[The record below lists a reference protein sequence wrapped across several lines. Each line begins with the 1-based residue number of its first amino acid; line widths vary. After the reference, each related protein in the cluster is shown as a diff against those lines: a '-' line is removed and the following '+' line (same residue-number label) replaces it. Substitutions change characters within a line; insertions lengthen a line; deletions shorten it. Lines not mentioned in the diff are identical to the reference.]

1 MEQEIATRRRQAAGD
16 AGTHP
21 AGSARDEHHFSIG
34 FQEASMSPD
43 RPVFVTHSAGARKVA
58 LPPPDPEALAVSRE
72 LSASIAAEIQAQG
85 GAIPFRRYME
95 LALYAPGLGYYV
107 SGQQR
112 FGPGGDFVTAPE
124 MGGLFGAT
132 LARAVAPLLGPDGV
146 LEFGAGSGA
155 LAAQLLAAL
164 PPTPYTILE
173 VSPDLA
179 ERQRQRLTGLGVRWP
194 SALPEHWCGVV
205 LANEV
210 LDAIPPHLVE
220 LDEAGVLWE
229 LGVALGPEGF
239 VWRRLP
245 AGDGLRERLAPYL
258 PHWPRPYR
266 SEVNLAAE
274 AWLRDVAGRLEKGAI
289 ILIDYGHRA
298 AEYYLPQRSMGT
310 LRAYYRQHW
319 LEDPFYLP
327 GLCDLTAHL
336 DFDALQGVGVAVGLQ
351 VHSYDPLA
359 RFLIANGLTE
369 AFGAASANADP
380 LTRMQLA
387 NEAKRLTLPQEM
399 GESFKVLILSKES
412 PCRSPSTASNTA
424 TP

>member
-1 MEQEIATRRRQAAGD
+1 
-16 AGTHP
+16 
-21 AGSARDEHHFSIG
+21 
-34 FQEASMSPD
+34 MSPD
-43 RPVFVTHSAGARKVA
+43 RPVFVTHSADVRKAA
-58 LPPPDPEALAVSRE
+58 LPPPDPEALALSQD
-72 LSASIAAEIQAQG
+72 LSASIAAEIKAQG

-95 LALYAPGLGYYV
+95 LVLYAPGLGYYV
-107 SGQQR
+107 AGQQR
-112 FGPGGDFVTAPE
+112 FGSGGDFITAPE
-124 MGGLFGAT
+124 MGSLFGAT
-132 LARAVAPLLGPDGV
+132 LARAVAPLRGSDGV

-164 PPTPYTILE
+164 PPTPYAILE

-179 ERQRQRLTGLGVRWP
+179 ERQRQRLAGLPVRWL
-194 SALPEHWCGVV
+194 SALPECWRGVV

-220 LDEAGVLWE
+220 LDQDGVLWE

-239 VWRRLP
+239 VWRHLP
-245 AGDGLRERLAPYL
+245 ASDALQERLAPYL

-274 AWLRDVAGRLEKGAI
+274 AWLRDVAEHLECGAI
-289 ILIDYGHRA
+289 LIIDYGHGA
-298 AEYYLPQRSMGT
+298 AEYYHPQRSMGT

-336 DFDALQGVGVAVGLQ
+336 DFDALQRVAVAAGLQ
-351 VHSYDPLA
+351 VRSYDPLA
-359 RFLIANGLTE
+359 RFLIVNGLAE
-369 AFGAASANADP
+369 VFSAASGSADP
-380 LTRMQLA
+380 ITRMQLA

-412 PCRSPSTASNTA
+412 PCKSPSTASKTA